1 MRTGRKTVVPP
12 LPVLRNVV
20 VQDLPH
26 ALARPR
32 RGAVSV
38 RELERPVA
46 LAPEAVHLVQT
57 GSYEE
62 GVAAGYHEGLEAG
75 RAAQRAE
82 SQALVDEIGE
92 QARAKGFSD
101 GHAEGLRQGNEE
113 SAEGAQQLR
122 VELIEQGRACVDE
135 HKRRFEQLA
144 LSLSKQSG
152 QLAADAEDDLV
163 AMSFEVVCRLL
174 GERAAT
180 PAGIRS
186 MVEQLLAQRALTG
199 VAVHVH
205 PKDLQLLRAESGE
218 GVPQTSWQFVADEKV
233 QLGGVILRSPDGNL
247 DARLEVQL
255 ETLRQT
261 LLQAR
266 QDRHG

>member
-1 MRTGRKTVVPP
+1 MRAGRKTAVP
-12 LPVLRNVV
+12 LPVLRNVI
-20 VQDLPH
+20 VQDMPH

-46 LAPEAVHLVQT
+46 LAPETVHLVQT
-57 GSYEE
+57 RTYEE
-62 GVAAGYHEGLEAG
+62 GVAAGYREGLEAG
-75 RAAQRAE
+75 RAAQLAE
-82 SQALVDEIGE
+82 SQALVDKMGE
-92 QARAKGFSD
+92 QARAKGLSE
-101 GHAEGLRQGNEE
+101 GHAEGLRQGHEE

-122 VELIEQGRACVDE
+122 AQLTEQGRAWVDE
-135 HKRRFEQLA
+135 HKRRFEQMA

-163 AMSFEVVCRLL
+163 AMSFEIVCRLL

-186 MVEQLLAQRALTG
+186 MVEQLLAQRSLTSL
-199 VAVHVH
+199 AVHVH
-205 PKDLQLLRAESGE
+205 PEDFQFLGAESGE
-218 GVPQTSWQFVADEKV
+218 GIPQTSWQWVADEKV

-255 ETLRQT
+255 DTLRQA
-261 LLQAR
+261 LMQAR
-266 QDRHG
+266 QDRRG

>member
-1 MRTGRKTVVPP
+1 MRTGRKTAVP

-20 VQDLPH
+20 VQDMPH
-26 ALARPR
+26 TLARPR
-32 RGAVSV
+32 RCALSV

-46 LAPEAVHLVQT
+46 LAPETVHRVQT
-57 GSYEE
+57 GTYEE
-62 GVAAGYHEGLEAG
+62 GVAAGYHEGLAAG
-75 RAAQRAE
+75 RAAQLAE
-82 SQALVDEIGE
+82 SQALVDKMGE
-92 QARAKGFSD
+92 QARAKGLSE
-101 GHAEGLRQGNEE
+101 GHAEGVRQGHEE
-113 SAEGAQQLR
+113 SAEAAEQLR
-122 VELIEQGRACVDE
+122 LQLIEQGRATVDA
-135 HKRRFEQLA
+135 HKRRFEQMA

-186 MVEQLLAQRALTG
+186 MVEHLLAQRALTAL
-199 VAVHVH
+199 AVHVH
-205 PKDLQLLRAESGE
+205 PDDLQLLRAESGD
-218 GVPQTSWQFVADEKV
+218 GVAETSWQWVADEKV

-255 ETLRQT
+255 DTLRQT

-266 QDRHG
+266 QDRRG